1 MMPMYDVG
9 VVGLGAMGS
18 AAALELA
25 RRGLRVIGF
34 DRFAPPHTFGSSH
47 GHVRLIREAYY
58 EGPIYVP
65 LVRRAFERWRA
76 LDGETGGRLLTPAGV
91 LMIGRPES
99 AIVTGAAH
107 SARTYGIPFEML
119 DAPELMARFPA
130 FVIDAGHVALYEPG
144 AALLHAELCIAF
156 QLELASRHGAELR
169 YHEPVEAWHANHDAI
184 DIRTASGE
192 YRVRQLVLCPGAW
205 LPELSAG
212 LALPLT
218 VERQVQFWWD
228 PVQPD
233 LFQAGRM
240 PVAMVELGDG
250 RLFYTMPDTGHG
262 VKIGWHHTGQ
272 ATNPTDIERS
282 VSIEERTDIR
292 ALLDRHMPLARGA
305 ERAPAVCLYTSTP
318 DAAFIIDRHPH
329 DPRAWII
336 SACSG
341 HGFKFAPVVG
351 EIMADLVTTGQS
363 AFDLTPFA
371 LNRFG

>member
-1 MMPMYDVG
+1 MYDVG

-18 AAALELA
+18 ATALELA

-58 EGPIYVP
+58 EGTVYVP

-76 LDGETGGRLLTPAGV
+76 LNDQTGGRLITPAGV
-91 LMIGRPES
+91 LMIGRPDS
-99 AIVTGAAH
+99 AIVTGAAE
-107 SARTYGIPFEML
+107 SARMYGIPHDML
-119 DAPELMARFPA
+119 DAQEVIARFPA
-130 FVIDAGHVALYEPG
+130 FVVDAGHVALHEPG

-156 QLELASRHGAELR
+156 VLELASRHGAELR
-169 YHEPVEAWHANHDAI
+169 YNEPVEQWQAGPDSV
-184 DIRTASGE
+184 DIRTPSGD
-192 YRVRQLVLCPGAW
+192 YHVRQLVLSPGAW
-205 LPELSAG
+205 LPDLSGG
-212 LALPLT
+212 LTLPLT

-228 PVQPD
+228 PVEPD
-233 LFQAGRM
+233 LFKAGRM
-240 PVAMVELGDG
+240 PVAMMELGDG

-272 ATNPTDIERS
+272 ATNPTSVDRS
-282 VSIEERTDIR
+282 VADEERAAIR
-292 ALLDRHMPLARGA
+292 ALLDEHMPLARGA

-318 DAAFIIDRHPH
+318 DAAFILDRHPWS
-329 DPRAWII
+329 PRTWIV

-341 HGFKFAPVVG
+341 HGFKFAPAIG
-351 EIMADLVTTGQS
+351 EIMADLITTGES

-371 LNRFG
+371 LSRFE

>member
-25 RRGLRVIGF
+25 RRGLRVVGF

-99 AIVTGAAH
+99 AIVSGAAE
-107 SARTYGIPFEML
+107 SARMHGIPFEML
-119 DAPELMARFPA
+119 DALELMARFPA
-130 FVIDAGHVALYEPG
+130 FVIDADHVALYEPG

-156 QLELASRHGAELR
+156 QLELASRQGAELR
-169 YHEPVEAWHANHDAI
+169 YHEPVEAWHANDDTI
-184 DIRTASGE
+184 DIRTASRD

-205 LPELSAG
+205 LPALSAG

-228 PVQPD
+228 PAQPD

-272 ATNPTDIERS
+272 ATNPTDIDRS

-292 ALLDRHMPLARGA
+292 ALLDRYMPLARGA

-329 DPRAWII
+329 HPRVWIV

-351 EIMADLVTTGQS
+351 EIMSDLVTTGQS